1 MAVAA
6 SVSLVISVAS
16 HLDGSS
22 AGGGA
27 PYPVRIMTDLPTI
40 QLPAELLPSDGR
52 FGSGPS
58 KVRNEALLEL
68 GVSGSTFMGTSHRR
82 SSVRTIVGA
91 VREGLRELYDLPDGY
106 EVVLGNGGAT
116 GFWDAAAFGIIEHRS
131 QHVVCGEFSS
141 KFAAVAAGAPHL
153 DEPEIIEVPY
163 GMGTAPVQDDS
174 VDVYAVIHNETS
186 TGVMIPIAR
195 PGGEGLMVVDATSAA
210 GAAPLDVTQTDVY
223 YFSTQKAFGAEGGL
237 WLAICSPFGISR
249 IERLAAGGRWIPPSL
264 DLRTAIDNSRKD
276 QTYNTPA
283 LATLFLLRRQ
293 IEWML
298 DMGGLQWAIDRS
310 ATSART
316 LYEWA
321 DARDFASP
329 FVKDVDYR
337 STTVVTIDFDGVD
350 ADAIEAVLRANG
362 IVDVFGYRKLGR
374 NQLRVACFPNIEPS
388 DIERL
393 VTAMDHVV
401 ERL

>member
-1 MAVAA
+1 
-6 SVSLVISVAS
+6 
-16 HLDGSS
+16 
-22 AGGGA
+22 
-27 PYPVRIMTDLPTI
+27 MTDLPTI
-40 QLPAELLPSDGR
+40 HLPAELLPGDGR

-68 GVSGSTFMGTSHRR
+68 GVSGSSLMGTSHRQPP
-82 SSVRTIVGA
+82 VRTVVSAI
-91 VREGLRELYDLPDGY
+91 REGLGALYDLPDGY

-116 GFWDAAAFGIIEHRS
+116 GFWDAAAFGLIERRS

-153 DEPEIIEVPY
+153 DRPEIIEVPY
-163 GMGTAPVQDDS
+163 GMGTTPVHDDS

-186 TGVMIPIAR
+186 TGVMLPIAR
-195 PGGEGLMVVDATSAA
+195 PGGDGLMVVDATSAA
-210 GAAPLDVTQTDVY
+210 GAAPLDVTQTDIY
-223 YFSTQKAFGAEGGL
+223 YFSAQKAFGAEGGL

-249 IERLAAGGRWIPPSL
+249 IERLASGGRWIPPSL
-264 DLRTAIDNSRKD
+264 DLRTAVDNSRKD

-293 IEWML
+293 VEWML
-298 DMGGLQWAIDRS
+298 DMGGLEWAIERS
-310 ATSART
+310 ATSAGI
-316 LYEWA
+316 LYNWA
-321 DARDFASP
+321 DDRAYASP

-337 STTVVTIDFDGVD
+337 STTVVTIDFDGAD
-350 ADAIEAVLRANG
+350 ADTIEGVLRANG

-388 DIERL
+388 DVERL
-393 VTAMDHVV
+393 VAAIDHIV